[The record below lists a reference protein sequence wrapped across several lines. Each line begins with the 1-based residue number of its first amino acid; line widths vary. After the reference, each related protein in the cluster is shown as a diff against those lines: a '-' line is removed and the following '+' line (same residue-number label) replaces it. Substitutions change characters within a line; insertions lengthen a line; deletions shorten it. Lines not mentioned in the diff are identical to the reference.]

1 MKDHVLCTWTLEVN
15 VQFNFLFFFKVWFIF
30 LFKTTAPRI
39 STGRQLLS
47 CGQAS
52 PMVVIQLT
60 KPQRGQ
66 PPCRWQATV
75 CHRQTS
81 GIKITPN
88 FKILPATH
96 PVLLTPCKA
105 RRNFNYTRWPHHRT
119 KGACSSW
126 KRWSYAVRT
135 TRSVGN
141 PHRHQRTTSPQG
153 RVVFQSIPVLL
164 CTPSELPSLLPGPT
178 GHRRGDVIQRV
189 RSHCVPGGGG
199 GRGQAGNHNI
209 QVSVGDE
216 HWRTEPHILTS
227 HPTHSDLFLKIQ
239 GLCFISVIIWLL
251 LHEWPRSKYSYRPPS
266 KMKIHTPYHHI
277 TRHITWCNTDQL
289 FLPDLRCP
297 VTHSSIQQ
305 SWSNYDN
312 M

>member
-75 CHRQTS
+75 CHRQTG

-199 GRGQAGNHNI
+199 EGTGGKPQHSGFSGGWALTYR
-209 QVSVGDE
+209 
-216 HWRTEPHILTS
+216 TS
-227 HPTHSDLFLKIQ
+227 HPHIPPNTFR
-239 GLCFISVIIWLL
+239 SVFENTRVMFYLSNHLTI
-251 LHEWPRSKYSYRPPS
+251 
-266 KMKIHTPYHHI
+266 TP
-277 TRHITWCNTDQL
+277 W
-289 FLPDLRCP
+289 
-297 VTHSSIQQ
+297 
-305 SWSNYDN
+305 
-312 M
+312 MA